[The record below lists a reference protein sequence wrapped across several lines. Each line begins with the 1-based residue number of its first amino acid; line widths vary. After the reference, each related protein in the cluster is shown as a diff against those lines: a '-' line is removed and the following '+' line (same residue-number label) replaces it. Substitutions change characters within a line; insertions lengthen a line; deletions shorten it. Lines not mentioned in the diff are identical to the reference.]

1 MDKLLPPTRRNL
13 LGRVTQRQPA
23 AGTADTPPASSSEL
37 DCESDL
43 TWAELS
49 DKLNRERLEHE
60 RLRQQDAGV
69 IRDLRLSEDLTVQLL
84 DLRAQSF
91 NGERRRLVDELNSV

>member
-1 MDKLLPPTRRNL
+1 VTRS
-13 LGRVTQRQPA
+13 A
-23 AGTADTPPASSSEL
+23 AQQSADDAET
-37 DCESDL
+37 DL

-49 DKLNRERLEHE
+49 DKMSRERLEHE
-60 RLRQQDAGV
+60 RLRQQDADV

-91 NGERRRLVDELNSV
+91 NTERRRLLDELNSVRMPSINPSLFQTHVHSYTMKDIQY